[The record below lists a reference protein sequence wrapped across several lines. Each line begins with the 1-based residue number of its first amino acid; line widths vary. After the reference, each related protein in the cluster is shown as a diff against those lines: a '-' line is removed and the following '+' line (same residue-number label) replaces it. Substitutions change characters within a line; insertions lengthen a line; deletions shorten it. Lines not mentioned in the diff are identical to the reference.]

1 MQPNSASS
9 AIRVIRGVPADQRR
23 RAVEIYHTAFE
34 QKLSSLLGNRETAI
48 SILETSMSV
57 ENAFVA
63 LQDGLNL
70 GLVGFQHEGHKL
82 IDVTLPTLT

>member
-9 AIRVIRGVPADQRR
+9 AIRVIRSVPADQRR
-23 RAVEIYHTAFE
+23 RAAEIYHTAFE
-34 QKLSSLLGNRETAI
+34 QKLSSVLGNRETA
-48 SILETSMSV
+48 MSV